1 MPQIEE
7 WDVWI
12 HESNVLNINHTY
24 KHWSHKAT
32 RIEACKGMGIVKSM
46 SLDRYNAAR
55 MDVYVSYPKL
65 WKADVNNWY
74 PTMKAYVDGLINIP
88 PIKKGMPKQPAKGIL
103 EDDDDEHFSG
113 PHMHPTGERSG
124 RPGWFKFHIVLAVD

>member
-1 MPQIEE
+1 MTQTIS

-24 KHWSHKAT
+24 KHWSKKAE
-32 RIEACKGMGIVKSM
+32 RITACKGMGIVKSM
-46 SLDRYNAAR
+46 SLDRYNSAR

-65 WKADVNNWY
+65 WSADATNYY
-74 PTMKAYVDGLINIP
+74 PTMKAYVDGLVNIP
-88 PIKKGMPKQPAKGIL
+88 VTPKGVPKQPAKGIL

-113 PHMHPTGERSG
+113 PHMHGTGERSG
-124 RPGWFKFHIVLAVD
+124 RPGWYKFHVILTTE